1 MAGITAQLVG
11 VRSVKEWESKP
22 FTEFNDT
29 LTTMYHFECI
39 CFQTDYEANKLAKGA
54 KLSSAATAGLLETSY
69 IDSQARWIGDS
80 NFSYSD
86 GGYIRFL
93 RRFSRVP
100 ITHEDYSST
109 VVTLPPEFGRDRERF
124 EAVTTFPD
132 GTTATQVSYGPE
144 EEYVKKPSESQ
155 ATTTRLEFVYSTN
168 PAALEVHTA
177 EGFTVLQVDGFSI
190 VTVTGNSNVLKST
203 IITRWN
209 GDIYQALTAY
219 KP

>member
-1 MAGITAQLVG
+1 MSLPTTANAN
-11 VRSVKEWESKP
+11 VRAIRSWIERP
-22 FTEFNDT
+22 FTEFNDSAT
-29 LTTMYHFECI
+29 VMYFFDCVCLE
-39 CFQTDYEANKLAKGA
+39 TDYTTLAKGA
-54 KLSSAATAGLLETSY
+54 KLSNAASAGLVELGIY
-69 IDSQARWIGDS
+69 VDSQARWIGDK
-80 NFSYSD
+80 NWSYSD
-86 GGYIRFL
+86 GGYVRFL

-100 ITHEDYSST
+100 VTHEDYSST
-109 VVTLPPEFGRDRERF
+109 VVTLPPVFGRDRERF
-124 EAVTTFPD
+124 EAVTTAPD
-132 GTTATQVSYGPE
+132 GSTTTQVSYGPE
-144 EEYVKKPSESQ
+144 EEYVKKPSESV

-190 VTVTGNSNVLKST
+190 VTATGNSNVLKDT